1 FEQRPY
7 RLQITLSDVNGIDPH
22 IHEGRPTRVLHSV
35 LNCFAGSGAP
45 SFAALDRLRLDL
57 VRGVR
62 RHKRDAGA
70 ATILS
75 RQLFRQSVATATSLA
90 VEHGLLRAR

>member
-1 FEQRPY
+1 
-7 RLQITLSDVNGIDPH
+7 
-22 IHEGRPTRVLHSV
+22 